1 MTEVIEE
8 GPSFRIERSAVGA
21 TLVATERWTAEAADA
36 LRSGRADGLDLNY
49 AKGFKNTDLAFMED
63 WPLKRVSLLARTVK
77 ELGPLYRVAST
88 LESLSVESGP
98 AVIDLGSFPHI
109 TDLAASWEQ
118 ISDSVSKAHHLESLY
133 AGSYTAEDL
142 TPLQHN
148 SRLKRIRMKD
158 RPRLRSLRGVEQLPA
173 LDHLGI
179 YLATSLHDFAPL
191 RETTTLRELHLESC
205 RSLNDLTPIAASL
218 GLRLLNVAECG
229 DIVSLAP
236 IAALLE
242 LEAVLLYGTT
252 KIVDDDLTPL
262 AGLPRLRELRM
273 RSRRSYRPSV
283 EQLHALIEGRV

>member
-1 MTEVIEE
+1 MIEVIEE
-8 GPSFRIERSAVGA
+8 GPSFRIERSPVGA

-49 AKGFKNTDLAFMED
+49 AKGFKDTDLAFLED

-133 AGSYTAEDL
+133 AGSYTPEDL

-191 RETTTLRELHLESC
+191 REATTLRELHLESC
-205 RSLNDLTPIAASL
+205 RSLTDLTPIAASL
-218 GLRLLNVAECG
+218 GLRLLNVSECG

-236 IAALLE
+236 LAALLE

-262 AGLPRLRELRM
+262 AGLPRLRELRIM
-273 RSRRSYRPSV
+273 SRRSYRPSV
-283 EQLHALIEGRV
+283 EQLHALIEGRG